1 MLPVEH
7 KEYWCFGNQSFF
19 LLTFLNSVTVD
30 FNMNLE
36 PIPLSK
42 FSSLPAPRVSVD
54 PGEAWIC
61 EEYLLLLQKN
71 PITIAEFLNKN
82 STNKI
87 IDVPPIEYPYV
98 MSVYYRLNKSPNPN
112 SKNPILVAT
121 LEKSRFV
128 EMLEENAVSGLFEA
142 GGHTNVGIYKGD
154 LTLQSVREYFINLIS
169 KQLDLKT
176 VATKIGVI
184 SDIYGHPAT
193 GWPAQKASKKPKG
206 CLSVVAL
213 ATLLVFSILISL
225 MH

>member
-1 MLPVEH
+1 
-7 KEYWCFGNQSFF
+7 
-19 LLTFLNSVTVD
+19 
-30 FNMNLE
+30 MNLE

-121 LEKSRFV
+121 LEKSIDSDPLIFR
-128 EMLEENAVSGLFEA
+128 GLFEA
-142 GGHTNVGIYKGD
+142 GGHANVGIYKGD
-154 LTLQSVREYFINLIS
+154 LTLQSVRESFINLIS

-176 VATKIGVI
+176 AATKIGVI